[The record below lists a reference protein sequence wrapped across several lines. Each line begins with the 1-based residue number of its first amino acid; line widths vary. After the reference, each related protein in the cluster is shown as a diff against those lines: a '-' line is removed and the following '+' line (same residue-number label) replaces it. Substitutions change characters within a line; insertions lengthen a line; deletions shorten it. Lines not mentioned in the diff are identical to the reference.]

1 MYRKPQAQTAFTKQG
16 FIHHTQQIFPDLIKV
31 LPATASTVAAA
42 LTSTAATASI
52 STSLEDSTKT
62 PRKRGRPPAFDTKTG
77 LPRQQSAA
85 KSKASEK
92 NTTTSQA
99 MPLKTNLNT
108 F

>member
-16 FIHHTQQIFPDLIKV
+16 FIHHTQQIFPDLIKN

-62 PRKRGRPPAFDTKTG
+62 PRKRGRPPAFDTKNRFTETTI
-77 LPRQQSAA
+77 SSKI
-85 KSKASEK
+85 KSI
-92 NTTTSQA
+92 
-99 MPLKTNLNT
+99 
-108 F
+108 